1 MNKPYL
7 QHWGSFVNYVRAL
20 KCSYPVYGKAER
32 GRERHR
38 ERERRRE
45 RERER
50 ESEREREREREK
62 ERERER
68 TRAPHPS
75 CDASLLL
82 SFSKSLC
89 G

>member
-50 ESEREREREREK
+50 E
-62 ERERER
+62 
-68 TRAPHPS
+68 
-75 CDASLLL
+75 
-82 SFSKSLC
+82 
-89 G
+89 